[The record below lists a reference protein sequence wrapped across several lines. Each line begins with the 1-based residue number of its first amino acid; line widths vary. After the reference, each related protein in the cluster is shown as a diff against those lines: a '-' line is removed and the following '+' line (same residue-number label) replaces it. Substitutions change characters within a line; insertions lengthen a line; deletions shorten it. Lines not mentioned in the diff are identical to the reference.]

1 MKRQNVT
8 KKANYMLYLFL
19 VIMVLIAI
27 RIGYLQW
34 KQYTYYFKISQRP
47 QKKSIIEPAL
57 RGVIYDRF
65 SIPIAKN
72 QLQYNLFIH
81 YDPIVKQ
88 IPRVVWEEGIEGRTK
103 IFPRRDYI
111 EYLSSILA
119 KFTSCDQIKIKDL
132 IYSKASIF
140 PNTPI
145 LVQENLDENS
155 YYRLKLL
162 EKDFPGIH
170 TKIQAK
176 RIYPYDMAAGNLL
189 GYMGRINGKEYNLL
203 YQERVALQNFLQD
216 RSNQLP
222 VPLPLGTESV
232 SEVHDR
238 LRLLERQSYSIN
250 DYVGKSG
257 IEKQF
262 DQSLRGVF
270 GKQTYEIDAKG
281 NILRSA
287 PNSYSSI
294 PGKHVKLAIS
304 IELQEYAEQLLS
316 IHEGIRDQSFSTI
329 KQPAPWIK
337 GGAIVAVVPSS
348 GEVVA
353 MASYPRY
360 NPNDFIN
367 RNQNIS
373 QWLEN
378 DTLIEDIWNGNKDLQ
393 KELYDINK
401 KKYTVIYQPC
411 TWSYFLQSILSPNS
425 QVYKTITNLR
435 NLNVIHQT
443 LSAFSQL
450 LLISGQTPTEL
461 LDILYTTNATA
472 NTTDIFALAPPI
484 IIEKLRST
492 LDQYLANIPN
502 NSDKLLFLDI
512 CQVCMDHNQ
521 FSRELLEFVGNDSPS
536 QYRKLT
542 QSLAILSKEIK
553 RDVKSLFHK
562 YDFSAWREACLT
574 DFLKEKRAWEKEHK
588 RYAKP
593 YLDYLNIEEQKL
605 FEKFWK
611 ENRISFYLTLFFKS
625 NTHIPDNLRVYFDAL
640 SQKYR
645 SIENCAPELQKAYL
659 DLQSRLSILPKKIA
673 IKYLKTMR
681 FYSELTRPLF
691 GKYAKIPSLYGV
703 QYERHLA
710 RAFYPIGGYG
720 FTHSLAYQQA
730 SPLGSLFKI
739 VTGYAS
745 LYNRW
750 TNYSRSNSEF
760 ELNPL
765 TLIDNLQPNIRTK
778 HGILLGSFCS
788 GEPIYQIHKGG
799 RIPRSS
805 HKNIGKIDFIQ
816 AMEQSSNIYFSLLA
830 SNTLQS
836 PDDLITA
843 AKQFGFGRKT
853 KLLLPGETSGY
864 LPRDVK
870 ENITSLYSLAIGQ
883 HSLLVTPLQAAHMLN
898 ILAGRG
904 RAPTPQIIESV
915 FGEQLQNPMEILSKR
930 TEFPLQSELH
940 KIGISFPMFS
950 SLTEKKKFSSIDFHS
965 QRKYD
970 TVPLPTKIH
979 DYLMQSLQQVMIG
992 AKGSARSSVIT
1003 SLQKQIFSKQV
1014 YSSLIREVV
1023 GKTGTAEIV
1032 HRPTLDREGRG
1043 VICNHIWFGAISF
1056 PDEESCISYTN
1067 PELLVIVFL
1076 RYGDYGK
1083 EAAPLAMQIIDKWRN
1098 LQKEHVKR

>member
-27 RIGYLQW
+27 RIGYLQGR
-34 KQYTYYFKISQRP
+34 QYNYYFKIGQRP
-47 QKKSIIEPAL
+47 QKKSIVEPAL

-81 YDPIVKQ
+81 YEPIVKQ
-88 IPRVVWEEGIEGRTK
+88 IPRVTWQEGGEGRTK

-111 EYLSSILA
+111 EYLSTTLA
-119 KFTSCDQIKIKDL
+119 KFTSCDAIRIKDL
-132 IYSKASIF
+132 IYSKACIF

-145 LVQENLDENS
+145 LVEENLDEAS
-155 YYRLKLL
+155 YCRLKCL

-176 RIYPYDMAAGNLL
+176 RIYPYETVAGTLL
-189 GYMGRINGKEYNLL
+189 GYMGRINEKEYNLL
-203 YQERVALQNFLQD
+203 YQERIALQTFLED
-216 RSNQLP
+216 RAKQSP
-222 VPLPLGTESV
+222 VPLPLGTGSV

-257 IEKQF
+257 VEKQF
-262 DQSLRGVF
+262 DSSLRGIF
-270 GKQTYEIDAKG
+270 GKQTYEVDAKG
-281 NILRSA
+281 NILRTA
-287 PNSYSSI
+287 PNSYSSV

-304 IELQEYAEQLLS
+304 IELQEYAQELLS
-316 IHEGIRDQSFSTI
+316 IHEGIRDQTFSTA

-337 GGAIVAVVPSS
+337 GGAIVAVVPDS

-367 RNQNIS
+367 RNHNIS

-378 DTLIEDIWNGNKDLQ
+378 DTLIEQIWNGNRCLE
-393 KELYDINK
+393 KEIYEINK
-401 KKYTVIYQPC
+401 KQYSAIYQPC
-411 TWSYFLQSILSPNS
+411 TWSYFIQSILSPTS
-425 QVYKTITNLR
+425 QVYKIITSLPT
-435 NLNVIHQT
+435 LNVVHEI

-450 LLISGQTPTEL
+450 LLISGQTPRDL
-461 LDILYTTNATA
+461 LDILYTTSSAA
-472 NTTDIFALAPPI
+472 NTIDIFALVPPI
-484 IIEKLRST
+484 IIIKLRNT
-492 LDQYLANIPN
+492 LDHYLSNIPN

-512 CQVCMDHNQ
+512 CQLCIDHNQ

-536 QYRKLT
+536 RYRKLT

-553 RDVKSLFHK
+553 RDMKSLFHK
-562 YDFSAWREACLT
+562 YDFSLWREKYLT
-574 DFLKEKRAWEKEHK
+574 DFLKEKREWEKEHR
-588 RYAKP
+588 RYARP

-605 FEKFWK
+605 FEKFWN
-611 ENRISFYLTLFFKS
+611 ENRISFYLTLFFES
-625 NTHIPDNLRVYFDAL
+625 NGPIPDNLRVYFEYL
-640 SQKYR
+640 SEKYL
-645 SIENCAPELQKAYL
+645 SIENCASELREAYL
-659 DLQSRLSILPKKIA
+659 DLRSRLITLPQKIA
-673 IKYLKTMR
+673 MKYLKSMR
-681 FYSELTRPLF
+681 FYSDLNRPLF
-691 GKYAKIPSLYGV
+691 GKYTKIPSLNGL

-720 FTHSLAYQQA
+720 FMRSLAYQQG

-750 TNYSRSNSEF
+750 TTHHKENPEF

-765 TLIDNLQPNIRTK
+765 TLIDNLQPNIRSK
-778 HGILLGSFCS
+778 NGILLGSFCS

-805 HKNIGKIDFIQ
+805 HKNIGEIDFIR

-836 PDDLITA
+836 PDDLIIA
-843 AKQFGFGRKT
+843 AKKFGFGRKT

-864 LPRDVK
+864 LPRDIK

-883 HSLLVTPLQAAHMLN
+883 HSLLVTPLQTANMLN
-898 ILAGRG
+898 ILANKG
-904 RAPTPQIIESV
+904 RAPNLQIIQSV
-915 FGEQLQNPMEILSKR
+915 FGEQLQNPMETLSKK
-930 TEFPLQSELH
+930 TDFPLQSELY
-940 KIGISFPMFS
+940 KIGISFPIFS
-950 SLTEKKKFSSIDFHS
+950 SLTEKKKFSSIDFLS
-965 QRKYD
+965 QQRYD
-970 TVPLPTKIH
+970 TVPIPPKIYN
-979 DYLMQSLQQVMIG
+979 YLMQSLQQVMIG
-992 AKGSARSSVIT
+992 AKGSARSSIIT
-1003 SLQKQIFSKQV
+1003 SLQKQIFSKQI
-1014 YSSLIREVV
+1014 YTRLIREVV

-1032 HRPTLDREGRG
+1032 HRPTLDGEGCG
-1043 VICNHIWFGAISF
+1043 IICNHIWFGAISF
-1056 PDEESCISYTN
+1056 PDEESCINYIN

-1083 EAAPLAMQIIDKWRN
+1083 EAAPLAMQIINKWRN
-1098 LQKEHVKR
+1098 LQQEHRKN